1 MDHYADAQMHTSNS
15 RASRRSSDGLML
27 DDSMHYDTRLSAEV
41 VLPHMSVAASQ
52 KVAQLWQ
59 EERDRTRQLL
69 WVEVPRP
76 QYWFPE
82 GVSKCRTLRRY
93 AWAATRSLLP
103 VIEWAPKTR
112 WSSFRADLVAGLTVG
127 VMLIPQSMSYARIA
141 GLDSKYGMYSR

>member
-1 MDHYADAQMHTSNS
+1 MDDEE
-15 RASRRSSDGLML
+15 
-27 DDSMHYDTRLSAEV
+27 TRLRKKEAKEAYAKELEAQIAHNKRRRERNRAE
-41 VLPHMSVAASQ
+41 
-52 KVAQLWQ
+52 Q

-141 GLDSKYGMYSR
+141 GLDYKYGMYSG